1 MFAFSNIISV
11 TISLQ
16 ICRDIFILE
25 EIDMSEEIKREPN
38 DEIETKVKLVFRF
51 KQSDVST
58 NEYITD
64 MIEELKSRLDEISDM
79 LPDELSEEKAEEI
92 ESAIDDIDSCI
103 DDLESA
109 VEDDE

>member
-1 MFAFSNIISV
+1 MFAFSNIIFA

-16 ICRDIFILE
+16 NCRDIFILE
-25 EIDMSEEIKREPN
+25 VIDMSEEIKRDQN

-58 NEYITD
+58 SEYITD
-64 MIEELKSRLDEISDM
+64 MIEELKCRLDEISDM
-79 LPDELSEEKAEEI
+79 LPDELTEEKAEEI

>member
-16 ICRDIFILE
+16 NCRDIFILE
-25 EIDMSEEIKREPN
+25 EIDMIEEINRDQN
-38 DEIETKVKLVFRF
+38 DENETKVKLVFRF

-58 NEYITD
+58 SEYITD
-64 MIEELKSRLDEISDM
+64 MIEEMKSRLDEIKDM

-109 VEDDE
+109 VEDGE

>member
-1 MFAFSNIISV
+1 
-11 TISLQ
+11 
-16 ICRDIFILE
+16 
-25 EIDMSEEIKREPN
+25 MSEEIKRDQN

-64 MIEELKSRLDEISDM
+64 MIEELKCRLDEISDM
-79 LPDELSEEKAEEI
+79 LPDELTEEKAEEI

-109 VEDDE
+109 IEDDE